1 MQRRVDKNMETS
13 FQCDCCGLCCMNL
26 KSNVLYQ
33 DLDRGDGICKFFN
46 MTDKLCNV
54 YRNRPVKCNID
65 EFYNIYMKNT
75 MSREEYYKINYDIC
89 KKLKEDDRCI

>member
-1 MQRRVDKNMETS
+1 MRFVKFDIAEKDKGTRYEIELTVSSDDVDAA
-13 FQCDCCGLCCMNL
+13 L
-26 KSNVLYQ
+26 
-33 DLDRGDGICKFFN
+33 
-46 MTDKLCNV
+46 
-54 YRNRPVKCNID
+54 D